1 MTMLKNARHNYNAPL
16 HPMARGMLTDQE
28 EYILMRME
36 GVPKPKREPKPV
48 TIRHFSWEK

>member
-1 MTMLKNARHNYNAPL
+1 MNTLKNARGQGHQI

-48 TIRHFSWEK
+48 TLRHFSWEN